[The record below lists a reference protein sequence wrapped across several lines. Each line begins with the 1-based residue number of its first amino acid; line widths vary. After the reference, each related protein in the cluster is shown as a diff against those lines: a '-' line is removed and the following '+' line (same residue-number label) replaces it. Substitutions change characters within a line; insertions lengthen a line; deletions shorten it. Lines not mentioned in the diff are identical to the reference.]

1 MKNLLDFANKQ
12 YNSIQDCPIQN
23 SSINCYD
30 CISSHFYSSDGNEK
44 YDCIKGLSDY
54 IMEYGPCYASSTY
67 HFLQASDILSRYPSN
82 SCIKILSIGC
92 GFSPDYYAFK
102 KFIADKNLALFIDY
116 YGIELHEDWGLFHNS
131 HKSDKTINFQDVL
144 STRILNFETYDIII
158 MDKFF
163 STLSN
168 PDGRSRWLE
177 LLKCYVKKMKSDAI
191 LIFKDVNHQDRGRD
205 FFDSEIS
212 PLFNKSTHYKYNVAG
227 AYGQHYQ
234 NINKTSNVFTDFPSD
249 LSIIPKNEVMKEI
262 VFVYENKKQEID

>member
-12 YNSIQDCPIQN
+12 FNSIQDCPISN
-23 SSINCYD
+23 NNIDCHG

-54 IMEYGPCYASSTY
+54 IIEYGPCYASSTY
-67 HFLQASDILSRYPSN
+67 HFLQVSNILSRYPSN

-102 KFIADKNLALFIDY
+102 KFIADNNFALSINY
-116 YGIELHEDWGLFHNS
+116 YGIELHKEWELFHNNS
-131 HKSDKTINFQDVL
+131 YKSDKIINFQNVL
-144 STRILNFETYDIII
+144 TTGISNFESYDIII

-168 PDGRSRWLE
+168 PNGRSRWIE

-191 LIFKDVNHQDRGRD
+191 LIFKDINHQDRGRD
-205 FFDSEIS
+205 FFDFEIN

-234 NINKTSNVFTDFPSD
+234 NINKTSNVFTDFPPD
-249 LSIIPKNEVMKEI
+249 LLITPKDEVVKEI
-262 VFVYENKKQEID
+262 VFVYEDKK